1 MARGDPRFKGGTG
14 FALECARRW
23 QWPFRDSRRT
33 DIQHARRPA
42 QFSSWKFRAY
52 KLDPKRA
59 TALLETWFEAT
70 SDLPNE
76 IFSGLD
82 RER

>member
-1 MARGDPRFKGGTG
+1 MRVCIFDEIEWSGAVGVVVK
-14 FALECARRW
+14 
-23 QWPFRDSRRT
+23 